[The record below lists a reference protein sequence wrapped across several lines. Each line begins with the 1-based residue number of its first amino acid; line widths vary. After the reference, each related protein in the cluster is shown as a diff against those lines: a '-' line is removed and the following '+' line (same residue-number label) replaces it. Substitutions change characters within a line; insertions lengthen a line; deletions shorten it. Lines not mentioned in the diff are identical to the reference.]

1 MTQYKNL
8 FEPLELR
15 HRKLDNRIV
24 FGAHTANMSDLGLP
38 GERHRAYYEERAI
51 GGAAMIVIE
60 PMPVHATAVLTRG
73 NFRHCDDEVIPYFR
87 KITEAVH
94 AHGTT
99 ILQQL
104 YHVGQHGD
112 SDLSFMPH
120 WSPSGLASYHDSDGS
135 HAMRE
140 TEILE
145 VIDCFTQAAKR
156 CQAAGFDGVD
166 IFAAYHSLLD
176 QFWTPWSNKRDD
188 RWGGSLENRC
198 RLSLSII
205 NSIRE
210 ACGEDFI
217 IGLSTGYAD
226 NTPFVMTLE
235 DFQQVIALHDQTAN
249 LDYVSCGSGNYVDYD
264 RVMPTFV
271 HGEKQ
276 GVPLAAALK
285 KVVKHAR
292 ITAESHIRTPENA
305 DYTIA
310 SGDSDL
316 VSIVRGQ
323 IADPHLVN
331 KARAGRDQDI
341 RGCISCNQMC
351 WGRRSRD
358 YWISCLVNPSAGR
371 EFEWGGDRFVKTDTV
386 KKVLVVGGGPAG
398 MEAARVAAER
408 GHQVTLCEALGDL
421 GGQFRLAGLAPR
433 RGQITELMG
442 WYLRQLEQ
450 LDVEVRYF
458 SPMDEQDITEFGAD
472 EVVLATGSMPDGLAK
487 QRWLPE
493 ADEMPG
499 LNHGGVFSCEEVFRD
514 QAELGKAVIVLDEGG
529 NWRGTGTAWFLADK
543 GHEVTI
549 VTPDPMIGKELVR
562 TTSDIQ
568 IRAGLAKLGAKFILE
583 SVISNWHGDRAEIRS
598 LLDGSITSVEASA
611 IVTATTNTVYN
622 EVELALSETGGSYHI
637 AGDAAAPR
645 SAPYAFHD
653 GRKIGLAL

>member
-1 MTQYKNL
+1 MSHYKNI
-8 FEPLELR
+8 FQPLTLR
-15 HRKLDNRIV
+15 HRQLDNRIV
-24 FGAHTANMSDLGLP
+24 FGAHTANMADLGLP
-38 GERHRAYYEERAI
+38 GERHRGYYEERAR
-51 GGAAMIVIE
+51 GGAAMIVVE

-73 NFRHCDDEVIPYFR
+73 NFRHGDDAVIPHFR
-87 KITEAVH
+87 KVTDAVH

-120 WSPSGLASYHDSDGS
+120 WGPSGLASYHDSDGS

-140 TEILE
+140 SEILE
-145 VIDCFTQAAKR
+145 VIECFTNAARR

-166 IFAAYHSLLD
+166 LFAAYNALLD

-188 RWGGSLENRC
+188 RWGGSLQNRC

-217 IGLSTGYAD
+217 IGMSISHSEETTYM
-226 NTPFVMTLE
+226 MTLE
-235 DFQQVIALHDQTAN
+235 QLQEVIVTHDNSGN
-249 LDYVSCGSGNYVDYD
+249 LDYVSCGAGNYIDYD
-264 RVMPTFV
+264 RLMATFV
-271 HGEKQ
+271 YGEKQ

-285 KVVKHAR
+285 SVVSHAR
-292 ITAESHIRTPENA
+292 ITAECHIRTPENA
-305 DYTIA
+305 DYTLA

-323 IADPHLVN
+323 IADPHWVN
-331 KARAGRDQDI
+331 KTRDNRHDDI

-371 EFEWGGDRFVKTDTV
+371 EFEWGGDRFDQIETARR
-386 KKVLVVGGGPAG
+386 VLVVGGGPAG

-408 GHQVTLCEALGDL
+408 GHEVTLCEALGDL

-433 RGQITELMG
+433 RGQITELIG
-442 WYLRQLEQ
+442 WYLRQLEK
-450 LDVEVRYF
+450 LGVEVHYF
-458 SPMDEQDITEFGAD
+458 APMDEQDIAEFGAD
-472 EVVLATGSMPDGLAK
+472 EVVLATGSLPDASAR

-493 ADEMPG
+493 ADELPG
-499 LNHGGVFSCEEVFRD
+499 LANGKVYSCEEVLRE
-514 QAELGKAVIVLDEGG
+514 QADLGKAVIVLDEGG
-529 NWRGTGTAWFLADK
+529 NWRGTGTAWFLADR

-549 VTPDPMIGKELVR
+549 VTPDAMIGKELTR
-562 TTSDIQ
+562 TTSDFQ
-568 IRAGLAKLGAKFILE
+568 IRSNLAKLGATFMLE
-583 SVISNWHGDRAEIRS
+583 SVIEHWHGDRAEVCS
-598 LLDGSITSVEASA
+598 LLDGSTSTVNASA
-611 IVTATTNTVYN
+611 IVTATTNRVDNT
-622 EVELALSETGGSYHI
+622 VELALAESGIRFHLI
-637 AGDAAAPR
+637 GDAAAPR
-645 SAPYAFHD
+645 TAPFAFHD
-653 GRKIGLAL
+653 GRKIGLSL